1 MENFDL
7 ERPLT
12 QGDSTIQRNSVSSRS
27 DEVPA
32 LAICV
37 RKLLWDSIPNV
48 IYLLSFHLITTMNML
63 YVSNNAKEE
72 DAADII
78 AGVGIAGTW
87 ISITTLLIV
96 ISLNIGTS
104 TLASQ
109 AYGSKNMELVG
120 LYLHRSLIL
129 RLIGLVPS
137 FILLYYCDDLLMFL
151 GISAR
156 SVTYAGVYARACMP
170 AVFLYT
176 ISDAIK
182 SYITAHNIFTPVLY
196 MQSVLVV
203 VHFLLCEVLIR
214 HMQLKFGGLGLAFFL
229 SQAVGVAMY
238 SVYIIK
244 YMPTEGSLFWFKK
257 ESFQNLLPQLNE
269 EVWIGL
275 VVYIEWVCY
284 EVMLILAGNLGDI
297 ELRSLIICYNLLT
310 FLDMAGTGLGVTL
323 TTYIASAMGEG
334 SAEKVKQ
341 YIRACLV
348 ISAVYIASVSALLLS
363 SPGPLIRI
371 FTNEPET
378 VKLTTTL
385 LTIEGFGF
393 VFDIAQIMAVA
404 VLKGI
409 GQEVEGTKFYIFSI
423 FGWGVPIAY
432 LLAFICK
439 FGAVGLYCGITCG
452 FIMMNFLCLRVLK
465 TVDFRSQIAKIN
477 ERILY
482 LSTTGEELKT
492 IEMRSMKNIEENN

>member
-1 MENFDL
+1 M
-7 ERPLT
+7 
-12 QGDSTIQRNSVSSRS
+12 
-27 DEVPA
+27 
-32 LAICV
+32 
-37 RKLLWDSIPNV
+37 
-48 IYLLSFHLITTMNML
+48 
-63 YVSNNAKEE
+63 
-72 DAADII
+72 
-78 AGVGIAGTW
+78 
-87 ISITTLLIV
+87 
-96 ISLNIGTS
+96 
-104 TLASQ
+104 
-109 AYGSKNMELVG
+109 
-120 LYLHRSLIL
+120 
-129 RLIGLVPS
+129 
-137 FILLYYCDDLLMFL
+137 
-151 GISAR
+151 
-156 SVTYAGVYARACMP
+156 
-170 AVFLYT
+170 
-176 ISDAIK
+176 
-182 SYITAHNIFTPVLY
+182 
-196 MQSVLVV
+196 
-203 VHFLLCEVLIR
+203 
-214 HMQLKFGGLGLAFFL
+214 
-229 SQAVGVAMY
+229 
-238 SVYIIK
+238 
-244 YMPTEGSLFWFKK
+244 
-257 ESFQNLLPQLNE
+257 
-269 EVWIGL
+269 
-275 VVYIEWVCY
+275 
-284 EVMLILAGNLGDI
+284 
-297 ELRSLIICYNLLT
+297 
-310 FLDMAGTGLGVTL
+310 

-465 TVDFRSQIAKIN
+465 SVDFGSQIAKIN